1 MLYYLVWRKP
11 GELIKLIDPSSP
23 ILIIFEYVVELEI
36 LNKFSLYLQP
46 SIALSFRDIRK
57 KLQVRLGF
65 TSVHN
70 CAPVILV
77 LFILY
82 IMYLTIYII
91 ALFIIIYRI
100 LFVSCL

>member
-70 CAPVILV
+70 CAPVVLV

-91 ALFIIIYRI
+91 TLFITIYRI
-100 LFVSCL
+100 LFISCL